1 MEEWECG
8 IHVDSKWI
16 EFAIIIIKTEI
27 KIQTP
32 AAARRTFA
40 ALCRRCW
47 RRCQCCGRRRRRH
60 HRHRRSRELLL
71 AVCLLLWKPAKF
83 HLIGMPLPLPL
94 PLLSSS
100 FYFCFFFCSH
110 CISPLLWLP
119 FWVSAD
125 VAARRSAAQLS
136 RALGFFGQT
145 LQRTAPSS
153 ASAPVAF
160 ALPVLSIPLHALA
173 LCGGRRRS
181 KLISTDRHVRHA
193 YTHTYIHTYIYR
205 YVDLY
210 NNNIVYTNLL
220 RLLFSFCF
228 SAASTVATVG
238 TLLLFGGGGCWYCSC
253 WFCCIPFASV
263 GVSAA
268 RQQGMHWI
276 LFSS

>member
-8 IHVDSKWI
+8 IRVDSKWI

-40 ALCRRCW
+40 ALCLRCW
-47 RRCQCCGRRRRRH
+47 RRCQCCGRRRH

-100 FYFCFFFCSH
+100 FYFCFFFILFFCSH

-125 VAARRSAAQLS
+125 VAAQRSCQGRWVFLD
-136 RALGFFGQT
+136 RPCNG
-145 LQRTAPSS
+145 
-153 ASAPVAF
+153 
-160 ALPVLSIPLHALA
+160 LPLPLLPLPLH
-173 LCGGRRRS
+173 CQCFQ
-181 KLISTDRHVRHA
+181 
-193 YTHTYIHTYIYR
+193 YR
-205 YVDLY
+205 YM
-210 NNNIVYTNLL
+210 
-220 RLLFSFCF
+220 RLLFVVG
-228 SAASTVATVG
+228 AAGRS
-238 TLLLFGGGGCWYCSC
+238 
-253 WFCCIPFASV
+253 
-263 GVSAA
+263 
-268 RQQGMHWI
+268 
-276 LFSS
+276 

>member
-94 PLLSSS
+94 HLLSSS
-100 FYFCFFFCSH
+100 FYFCFFFYTFFLF
-110 CISPLLWLP
+110 PLH
-119 FWVSAD
+119 FTSIV
-125 VAARRSAAQLS
+125 VAVLSFCWRRGAAQHSAAVKGV
-136 RALGFFGQT
+136 GFFWT
-145 LQRTAPSS
+145 DPATDCPCLCLCSRCLCT
-153 ASAPVAF
+153 ASAFNTVTCACSLWWAPPVEVNFHRPSRQAC
-160 ALPVLSIPLHALA
+160 IH
-173 LCGGRRRS
+173 
-181 KLISTDRHVRHA
+181 
-193 YTHTYIHTYIYR
+193 THTYIYVYI
-205 YVDLY
+205 D
-210 NNNIVYTNLL
+210 
-220 RLLFSFCF
+220 
-228 SAASTVATVG
+228 
-238 TLLLFGGGGCWYCSC
+238 
-253 WFCCIPFASV
+253 
-263 GVSAA
+263 
-268 RQQGMHWI
+268 M
-276 LFSS
+276 